1 MATRNRTILRIQ
13 RTLRITLAWVIVALL
28 GALFESNVLQQRGLP
43 NELAELIGVHTL
55 RAVVLGFIGGGL
67 YMFVLRPR
75 LRRFAFLPAFAI
87 MALLVLGTIVLTDA
101 VVPLAMAGNFTLIG
115 VLEGIFNLTFLGHFL
130 FYALLLGFTM
140 IGVRLSD
147 QYGTGGLPMLLGRY
161 SKPRQE
167 QRIFMF
173 FDMRSSTR
181 IAEELGHE
189 RYFNLLNDVYADITD
204 PVLDTR
210 GEIYQYVGDEVSV
223 TWRLRRGIKDQ
234 RCLEC
239 FFRIREKLQQRTAH
253 YMAAYGLVPEFK
265 AGFHYGPVTAGEVG
279 LVKKEP
285 IFSGDVVNTAA
296 RIQNSC
302 NRLGVDMLVS
312 KDLLDMLRLPEDR
325 FTRRPMG
332 EIALRGKKN
341 PVGLWT
347 VDRAGSVARANPVT
361 DKEASI
367 PKLQ

>member
-1 MATRNRTILRIQ
+1 MATRSRTILRIQ
-13 RTLRITLAWVIVALL
+13 RTLRITLGWVLVALL
-28 GALFESNVLQQRGLP
+28 AALFESNVLQQNGLP
-43 NELAELIGVHTL
+43 NELGVLMRAHVL
-55 RAVVLGFIGGGL
+55 RAILLGIAGGGL

-75 LRRFAFLPAFAI
+75 LRRLAFLPAFAV
-87 MALLVLGTIVLTDA
+87 MATLVLATITLSNA
-101 VVPLAMAGNFTLIG
+101 VVPLIAAGNFSLTGMLAR
-115 VLEGIFNLTFLGHFL
+115 VCDLTFLGHFL
-130 FYALLLGFTM
+130 FYALLLGITM

-147 QYGTGGLPMLLGRY
+147 QYGSGGLPMLLGRY

-204 PVLDTR
+204 PVIDTR

-223 TWRLRRGIKDQ
+223 TWRLRRGVKDQ

-239 FFRIREKLQQRTAH
+239 FFRIREKLQQRASH
-253 YMAAYGLVPEFK
+253 YMGAYGLVPEFK
-265 AGFHYGPVTAGEVG
+265 AGLHCGAVTAGEVG

-285 IFSGDVVNTAA
+285 IFSGDAVNTAA

-302 NRLGVDMLVS
+302 NRLGVDILVS
-312 KDLLDMLRLPEDR
+312 KDLLDLLRLPEER
-325 FTRRPMG
+325 FTRKPMG

-347 VDRAGSVARANPVT
+347 IDRTEKGKTALTESVA
-361 DKEASI
+361 SG
-367 PKLQ
+367 Q